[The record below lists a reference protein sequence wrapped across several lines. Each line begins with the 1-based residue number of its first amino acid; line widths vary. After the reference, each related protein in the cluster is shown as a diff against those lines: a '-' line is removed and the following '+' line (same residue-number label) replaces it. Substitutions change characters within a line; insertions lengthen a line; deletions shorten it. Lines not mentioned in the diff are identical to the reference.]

1 MLTVDSTRS
10 STTSVSPARSYPKL
24 VTRPR
29 AVWSC
34 GAQTS
39 TAHCSTPYIAA
50 LFQQVLKA
58 SHTRPLPSR
67 VLVEVAGA
75 LTIHFYRLLAH
86 ARPLSEKPR
95 VSVRASPL
103 RLHRSGSYMLVE
115 PSLFSTV
122 TRTTCA
128 DVKAYLPEIPRH

>member
-1 MLTVDSTRS
+1 MIRKLRHVVLYYVPPCQSIRLVCAPPCQS
-10 STTSVSPARSYPKL
+10 IRLVCVPSCQNIRLVCAPPCQLVSFPGSR
-24 VTRPR
+24 
-29 AVWSC
+29 
-34 GAQTS
+34 
-39 TAHCSTPYIAA
+39 
-50 LFQQVLKA
+50 

-122 TRTTCA
+122 TRI
-128 DVKAYLPEIPRH
+128 KYMRR